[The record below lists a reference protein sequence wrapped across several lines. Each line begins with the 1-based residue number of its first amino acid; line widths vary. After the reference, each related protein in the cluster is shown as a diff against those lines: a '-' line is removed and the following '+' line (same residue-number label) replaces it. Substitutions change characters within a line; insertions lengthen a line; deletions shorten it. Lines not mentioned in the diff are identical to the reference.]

1 MKIFGVIDAIMA
13 LLGLATSGNMM
24 LGTIL
29 MNHADHWLHVA
40 LAVMILAAGFL
51 LPDEHAAQR

>member
-1 MKIFGVIDAIMA
+1 MA